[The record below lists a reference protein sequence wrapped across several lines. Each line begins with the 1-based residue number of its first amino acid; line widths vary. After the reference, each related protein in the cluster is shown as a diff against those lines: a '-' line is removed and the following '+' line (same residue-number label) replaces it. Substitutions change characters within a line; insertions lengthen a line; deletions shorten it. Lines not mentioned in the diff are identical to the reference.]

1 MRCFSRYTCKKKNLR
16 AVSSIDLTP
25 SISIKTKVQQDTKDA
40 EEAATAEKIQAD
52 IEAKK
57 AAFQREVESKKA
69 QLSADEY
76 KRLLTKHD
84 EEIAELSRKANV
96 QQLRQGQNLQDKLD
110 ARRRRRDGVNSEKV
124 DTCLISQLLNH

>member
-1 MRCFSRYTCKKKNLR
+1 MR